1 MKILF
6 IWPNYD
12 CPIGMSIGVAYLS
25 SVLQQE
31 GFETKILHINDELGY
46 PYDKDVI
53 VKDIEEI
60 NPDIVCIST
69 GENHYSDMYDLS
81 KNIKEKLGKNIIIG
95 GIHATLNAKDV
106 LTLDSPFDYLIRG
119 EGEWAIKELMIGLR
133 DKKDVSNVQNVW
145 IKKDG
150 IIIKNKMRRF
160 VDNFS
165 LPFMDLDNWDFEKIT
180 KLRRGWVNISMN
192 RGCPYRCTFCHNL
205 AEVKILKEDFNCAT
219 TSNKEL
225 GYLRLRNIDNMI
237 NELKFIKNKYD
248 FVTAFSF
255 IDDTFTYDKEYM
267 KKFFVKYKNEVGL
280 PFVCLTTVNDVDDEL
295 LELMKDANCDLV
307 RFGVESTT
315 DRICKNIIK
324 RKFSEEKLRKVFKK
338 CKEIGLRTFSYNIVA
353 HPTETKEE
361 IINTMLLNSE
371 IQPSGIRISLGYPY
385 KGTEYYEIA
394 KKMGQLDETTEYHN
408 YSTGTKFK
416 FTVEEKL
423 WIDKFKSFFWWWLNV
438 NQNELLYSLYNPL
451 ILELESIGINEWYNN
466 KESILDYYIELD
478 RKISEHLQ
486 EKNIPHYNAPYGERP
501 DIALYQNSHV
511 LKKELI
517 DEH

>member
-31 GFETKILHINDELGY
+31 GFETKILHINEELGY
-46 PYDKDVI
+46 PYNKEMI
-53 VKDIEEI
+53 VEDIRKI

-69 GENHYSDMYDLS
+69 GENHYADMYDLS
-81 KNIKEKLGKNIIIG
+81 KSIKEKLGKTIIIG
-95 GIHATLNAKDV
+95 GIHATLNAENIF
-106 LTLDSPFDYLIRG
+106 TLDSPFDYLMRG

-133 DKKDVSNVQNVW
+133 DNKDTSNIQNVW
-145 IKKDG
+145 MKKDG
-150 IIIKNKMRRF
+150 KIIKNKMRRF
-160 VDNFS
+160 MDNFS
-165 LPFMDLDNWDFEKIT
+165 LPYMDLDNWDFERIT

-205 AEVKILKEDFNCAT
+205 AEVKILKDDFDCPT

-237 NELKFIKNKYD
+237 NELKHIKDKYD
-248 FVTAFSF
+248 FVKAFSF

-267 KKFFVKYKNEVGL
+267 KKFFIRYKNEIGL
-280 PFVCLTTVNDVDDEL
+280 PFVCLTTINDVDDEL
-295 LELMKDANCDLV
+295 LELMKKANCDLI

-315 DRICKNIIK
+315 ERICKNIIK
-324 RKFSEEKLRKVFKK
+324 RKFSEKKLREVFKK

-361 IINTMLLNSE
+361 IINTMQLNSE
-371 IQPSGIRISLGYPY
+371 LQPSGLRISLGYPY

-394 KKMGQLDETTEYHN
+394 KKMGQLDETIEYHN
-408 YSTGTKFK
+408 YSTGTRFK
-416 FTVEEKL
+416 FSSEQKL

-438 NQNELLYSLYNPL
+438 NQNEYLYSLYNPL
-451 ILELESIGINEWYNN
+451 IMELESIDMKDWYDN
-466 KESILDYYIELD
+466 KELILDHYIKID
-478 RKISEHLQ
+478 REISKYLQ
-486 EKNIPHYNAPYGERP
+486 EKSIPHYNAPYGDRP
-501 DIALYQNSHV
+501 DIAIHQNNYV
-511 LKKELI
+511 LKKELL